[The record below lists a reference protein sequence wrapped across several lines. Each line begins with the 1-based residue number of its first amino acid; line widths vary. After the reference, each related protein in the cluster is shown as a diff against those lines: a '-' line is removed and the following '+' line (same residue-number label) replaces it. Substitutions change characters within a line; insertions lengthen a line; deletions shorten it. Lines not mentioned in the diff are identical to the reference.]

1 MASPPGNG
9 SFAKTSKYCTH
20 LALSADLILGD
31 ATSTMSVH
39 EIACTMDD
47 EAGQIHNVTL
57 NCWSREQPLQ
67 GLYIV
72 YHVPFATHPNRLG
85 VSDPTTMRRL
95 PDEFDGLLSDGPT
108 LPPAAIRL
116 RGVGA
121 IISVDADR
129 RVGLVQGFTYLNKTH
144 QWQGFKLRL
153 TFEDTARWASWTIP
167 AARNLVDF
175 DCIVAQ
181 MGPDNILDVHIR
193 HIMVVG
199 PAPVALMQSL
209 DINVPANNDRAE
221 RLRQA
226 RAANRLAMEQKKN
239 GVPAEPTAT
248 TSTVP
253 TASTATTSSND
264 PPTESPTGPPSTP
277 TTSGIRKRGR
287 AD

>member
-95 PDEFDGLLSDGPT
+95 PDEFDG
-108 LPPAAIRL
+108 
-116 RGVGA
+116 
-121 IISVDADR
+121 
-129 RVGLVQGFTYLNKTH
+129 
-144 QWQGFKLRL
+144 
-153 TFEDTARWASWTIP
+153 
-167 AARNLVDF
+167 
-175 DCIVAQ
+175 
-181 MGPDNILDVHIR
+181 
-193 HIMVVG
+193 
-199 PAPVALMQSL
+199 PAPVALMQTL

-253 TASTATTSSND
+253 TASTATTSSTD